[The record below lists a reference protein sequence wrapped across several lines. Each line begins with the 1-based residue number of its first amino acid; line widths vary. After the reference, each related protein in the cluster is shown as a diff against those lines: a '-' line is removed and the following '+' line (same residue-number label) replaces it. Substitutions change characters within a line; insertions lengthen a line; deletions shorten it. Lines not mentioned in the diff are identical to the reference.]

1 MRHKKRETKL
11 GRERDPRRALLRS
24 LATSF
29 VISGKITT
37 TIAKA
42 KAIKPIVEKYIT
54 VSKEKNLTTKRKLAK
69 YFYQEK
75 AIRKLLNELGPKYKE
90 RKGGYTRIIHLD
102 RRLGDDAEMAILEL
116 V

>member
-1 MRHKKRETKL
+1 MRHKKKGKKL
-11 GRERDPRRALLRS
+11 GRTRDPRKALLRS

-37 TIAKA
+37 TKAKA
-42 KAIKPIVEKYIT
+42 KAVKPIIEKYIT
-54 VSKEKNLTTKRKLAK
+54 ISKEKNLTIKRRLQQ

-75 AIRKLLNELGPKYKE
+75 AIKKLLDEIGPKYKE
-90 RKGGYTRIIHLD
+90 RKGGYTRIIKLD
-102 RRLGDDAEMAILEL
+102 RRNGDDAEMVILEL